1 MSGDQFEMRIQIELN
16 KLDPGGGWTGE
27 RMSVNESFSV
37 SPAGFLEIAGILGRF
52 HELAED
58 IRKERED

>member
-1 MSGDQFEMRIQIELN
+1 MSDRFEMRVQVELN
-16 KLDPGGGWTGE
+16 KVDDRGAWTGE
-27 RMSVNESFSV
+27 RMAVNESFSV
-37 SPAGFLEIAGILGRF
+37 GAAGFLEIAGILGRF